1 MKKIFLLVFILTA
14 ISITVYA
21 DDNSIGSNNIYNQSI
36 TYKDTTIVID
46 NPVSL
51 DAYVICY
58 NNNTE
63 IWHSLLYS
71 YDYLNGIPIEAQ
83 KVSISSYVIEDEV
96 LKIVDSR
103 GVIYYLDPNDGTLIK
118 KDETNYVLPD
128 FSDVSMTPIPN
139 NSDGMI
145 KYIAIFIGFIGVGL
159 IVFIASR
166 NKK

>member
-1 MKKIFLLVFILTA
+1 M
-14 ISITVYA
+14 
-21 DDNSIGSNNIYNQSI
+21 
-36 TYKDTTIVID
+36 
-46 NPVSL
+46 
-51 DAYVICY
+51 
-58 NNNTE
+58 
-63 IWHSLLYS
+63 YS